1 MTRTRVTAA
10 DLPCPL
16 LWPALH
22 NPEGARRGEH
32 ISVLPRSSSQASF
45 SPRTGHLLAPR
56 APSPDSLCHY
66 SQELCV
72 LGVIWLLWTRG
83 KRRGL
88 EVLLAT
94 TAAWIRINH

>member
-22 NPEGARRGEH
+22 NPERARRGGY
-32 ISVLPRSSSQASF
+32 ILVLPKSSSQASF
-45 SPRTGHLLAPR
+45 SPRTRHLLAPR

-66 SQELCV
+66 SQELCAESDLAAV
-72 LGVIWLLWTRG
+72 DMGEKERIRG
-83 KRRGL
+83 
-88 EVLLAT
+88 
-94 TAAWIRINH
+94 AAGHHCCLN